1 MKPLRNTTK
10 TIRHAAK
17 LFCFI
22 LISLI
27 IISCTKHNQQPEAT
41 TSNPE
46 NLETEV
52 KKEQQTTTTSINQ
65 KEFKWSYTLCYYTG
79 KYDASKYDTKQLE
92 NTLKYLVNSDGTSI
106 SVIIFTISDL
116 NNYSREKLK
125 HEFDDSLT
133 KLKTLD
139 FIKTPF
145 FEKIKENRIREVE
158 RTKLLTLMMLDA
170 YTNAEVLSK
179 DKFSIEQCAE
189 YSNALIAGGE
199 TLLNMRKK
207 MAEEAS
213 KAGNEMEMER
223 YLQESKTNNE
233 LLLARIYVSTMGWWN
248 CVNSSIERVDD
259 YDAHQNGFLK
269 LFESVHF
276 ECDEP

>member
-1 MKPLRNTTK
+1 MKPVRNTTK
-10 TIRHAAK
+10 TIRHVAK
-17 LFCFI
+17 LSWIILFCLI
-22 LISLI
+22 LV
-27 IISCTKHNQQPEAT
+27 SCTKHNQQQEAT
-41 TSNPE
+41 TSNAE
-46 NLETEV
+46 TLEAEV
-52 KKEQQTTTTSINQ
+52 KEDQHSTTSSNQ
-65 KEFKWSYTLCYYTG
+65 KVFKWSYTLCYYTG
-79 KYDASKYDTKQLE
+79 KYDASKFDNKQLE

-106 SVIIFTISDL
+106 SVIIFTVSDL
-116 NNYSREKLK
+116 NSYNREKLK
-125 HEFDDSLT
+125 LEFDDRLR

-145 FEKIKENRIREVE
+145 FEKIREKRIKEVE

-170 YTNAEVLSK
+170 YTNAEVLRN

-189 YSNALIAGGE
+189 YSNALIAGGQN
-199 TLLNMRKK
+199 LLNLRKK

-223 YLQESKTNNE
+223 YLQETKTINE